1 VSTQK
6 SKKDAGPSA
15 LDAIANGLIAKQM
28 NSGRQMGP
36 VEFVE
41 NIVDAFDLTPF
52 LSQRVLF
59 KSIYGEEL
67 DNTVRYSL
75 CGVIDGACTG
85 SSCTVD
91 HSMLFTEEELM
102 DQWVANDKSNWRHPD
117 VLHTEVNVLRLLE
130 GKKTKKHFNYQNI
143 TFQAGMRCLSG
154 SSYIFTESK
163 GYQRLDEMLPT
174 AVDGDVESKLVDRVQ
189 TRFGMKPVTDGL
201 SRPERRVINLRTRY
215 GYEIGGSEQHPLLV
229 MDQTGALV
237 WKLMPEIKVGDFLCI
252 ARNGV
257 PFCSNEPEFEFQ
269 GRKIPA
275 PILARILG
283 LLIGDGALTRKS
295 AVGLTTMD
303 DSIRDEWVAFC
314 ETYVG
319 KAPAE
324 NRKDNNRAADFKL
337 NHTEFRTWMHEVL
350 GMGYGDA
357 YTKVVPACVRQGSKE
372 SVRQFLRGLY
382 DTDGY
387 ATTDKT
393 MVGYA
398 TASETL
404 AKEVQILL
412 TGFGIISSRKLHTL
426 KYVRKSGELSTCW
439 KIEINGADAIKFRE
453 VIGFGLERKQA
464 VLDAYVAAPGHGSTV
479 DTIPNLHPM
488 LKDLKS
494 RELYTEASRGSG
506 RAALWGGIRKQ
517 CTNQTRRQ
525 NKEKAGGITYRLLP
539 QVIDYFDGVAAA
551 KPEVS
556 YLRELQ
562 EQNLFFDEVVQLWDT
577 HEPVYDICV
586 PGPHE
591 YVANG
596 VVSHN
601 SSKSASVALLCVY
614 EFFKHITSDNPQKD
628 LGVPKASSIYI
639 TVIASTEQQVKGTIF
654 WYVREYIT
662 KSSFFKA
669 KIETGEIEV
678 TDLQIQCREKG
689 VIIACGHSRATSIVG
704 RTAVMVAFDELAMF
718 SADDGH
724 TSNAQDV
731 YSRVGKSTAT
741 YKHHAKRIALSSVKC
756 EGDFMETLVRDDW
769 DRQAQGCLVFNLS
782 TFDFNPLLDKDEA
795 GIASDY
801 AKDPA
806 SAARDY
812 ENVRPGTIGA
822 FFIPEVVDRTCV
834 KDPASVIMS
843 QPEKIFRRRGE
854 ALSVD
859 GQVLAHDSED
869 DVREMSGLQVAVTP
883 VLSMLTETYGFCDIG
898 LKHDS
903 FGFAFGHVE
912 WSEAGTRYVV
922 DGVLEWRPRFLGKN
936 KWALVDMVNS
946 EEVILEVAR
955 KRNMTRLAYDQ
966 WNAASSVQ
974 RLFRENVITTQMPF
988 SQPFQKK
995 IYDNLRKKMNAG
1007 MVELP
1012 NLPVLI
1018 EELKNIELKN
1028 NESIQHPKSKDST
1041 VIGHGKISK
1050 DLADVVAGVV
1060 WTLTQAFDADGA
1072 LPLQNAVQA
1081 GPSSSSVY
1089 AVGHS
1094 QANLMQSK
1102 LKFFGTRG

>member
-1 VSTQK
+1 MSTQK

-75 CGVIDGACTG
+75 CGVVDGACTG

-91 HSMLFTEEELM
+91 HSVLFTEEELM
-102 DQWVANDKSNWRHPD
+102 DQWVAHDKSNWRHPD

-130 GKKTKKHFNYQNI
+130 GKRPKKHFNFQNI
-143 TFQAGMRCLSG
+143 TFQAGMR
-154 SSYIFTESK
+154 
-163 GYQRLDEMLPT
+163 
-174 AVDGDVESKLVDRVQ
+174 
-189 TRFGMKPVTDGL
+189 
-201 SRPERRVINLRTRY
+201 
-215 GYEIGGSEQHPLLV
+215 
-229 MDQTGALV
+229 
-237 WKLMPEIKVGDFLCI
+237 
-252 ARNGV
+252 
-257 PFCSNEPEFEFQ
+257 
-269 GRKIPA
+269 
-275 PILARILG
+275 
-283 LLIGDGALTRKS
+283 
-295 AVGLTTMD
+295 
-303 DSIRDEWVAFC
+303 
-314 ETYVG
+314 
-319 KAPAE
+319 
-324 NRKDNNRAADFKL
+324 
-337 NHTEFRTWMHEVL
+337 
-350 GMGYGDA
+350 
-357 YTKVVPACVRQGSKE
+357 
-372 SVRQFLRGLY
+372 
-382 DTDGY
+382 
-387 ATTDKT
+387 
-393 MVGYA
+393 
-398 TASETL
+398 
-404 AKEVQILL
+404 
-412 TGFGIISSRKLHTL
+412 
-426 KYVRKSGELSTCW
+426 
-439 KIEINGADAIKFRE
+439 
-453 VIGFGLERKQA
+453 
-464 VLDAYVAAPGHGSTV
+464 
-479 DTIPNLHPM
+479 
-488 LKDLKS
+488 
-494 RELYTEASRGSG
+494 
-506 RAALWGGIRKQ
+506 
-517 CTNQTRRQ
+517 
-525 NKEKAGGITYRLLP
+525 
-539 QVIDYFDGVAAA
+539 
-551 KPEVS
+551 
-556 YLRELQ
+556 
-562 EQNLFFDEVVQLWDT
+562 
-577 HEPVYDICV
+577 
-586 PGPHE
+586 
-591 YVANG
+591 
-596 VVSHN
+596 
-601 SSKSASVALLCVY
+601 SSKSSAVALLCVY

-669 KIETGEIEV
+669 KIDSGEIEV

-769 DRQAQGCLVFNLS
+769 DRQAQGCLVFNLP

-834 KDPASVIMS
+834 KDPATVIMS

-883 VLSMLTETYGFCDIG
+883 VMSMLTETYGFCDIG

-1012 NLPVLI
+1012 NLPVLV

-1041 VIGHGKISK
+1041 VLGHGKISK
-1050 DLADVVAGVV
+1050 DLADVVAGLV

-1072 LPLQNAVQA
+1072 LPPQSTVQA
-1081 GPSSSSVY
+1081 GPISSSVY
-1089 AVGHS
+1089 SVGHS

-1102 LKFFGTRG
+1102 LRFFGTRG